1 MRRSRLWR
9 RPARAGLALAL
20 ALGLALPL
28 GGCALRGPSYG
39 KVSPRQ
45 SASKSGSDYQGSFV
59 YPSVGEYD
67 GERRNSSSHHILN
80 SSYDSNY

>member
-1 MRRSRLWR
+1 MRRSRLS
-9 RPARAGLALAL
+9 RAGLAMALAL
-20 ALGLALPL
+20 ALSLPL

-39 KVSPRQ
+39 KVSPQQ
-45 SASKSGSDYQGSFV
+45 SASHSGSDYQGSFA

-67 GERRNSSSHHILN
+67 GEASNSSNHHVRN